1 MRTPSPHDDLLDE
14 NAYLRAALQAIVTQ
28 GFTLRI
34 IDGVTCVFNPFK
46 LAADALSGEWDN
58 D

>member
-14 NAYLRAALQAIVTQ
+14 NAYLRAALQEIVTH
-28 GFTLRI
+28 GHTLRVI
-34 IDGVTCVFNPFK
+34 NGVTCVFNPVT
-46 LAADALSGEWDN
+46 LAADALRGEWVN